1 MSNDDLHFISTVS
14 FQLEMLK
21 GYMFLSVRTY
31 LERAGR
37 LRREKA
43 KRKKEKDAP

>member
-1 MSNDDLHFISTVS
+1 VSNDDLNFISTVS

-21 GYMFLSVRTY
+21 EYMLLSVRTY
-31 LERAGR
+31 LVRAGR
-37 LRREKA
+37 LRREKD